1 MITKIEI
8 FENYEIHY
16 TDYDH
21 YMDFKIYVIVG
32 YGKSAKTDEF
42 CIPLYGD
49 NLSVKRDDNDTFL
62 EGGIKWD
69 SCSNWDFQTHESLMH
84 CCDGFHYPWDEAR
97 GIIEQRDAAIRAQAI
112 DETLERCAVISEKTS
127 LMGPGAVISEAIR
140 ALKTGG

>member
-84 CCDGFHYPWDEAR
+84 FCGKK
-97 GIIEQRDAAIRAQAI
+97 DAMSIGRLMEKLYDLAA
-112 DETLERCAVISEKTS
+112 TISKFDKEIAK
-127 LMGPGAVISEAIR
+127 
-140 ALKTGG
+140 

>member
-1 MITKIEI
+1 MTPPNTTPYPDMMSAE
-8 FENYEIHY
+8 ELSDAIHERI
-16 TDYDH
+16 D
-21 YMDFKIYVIVG
+21 
-32 YGKSAKTDEF
+32 
-42 CIPLYGD
+42 
-49 NLSVKRDDNDTFL
+49 
-62 EGGIKWD
+62 IK
-69 SCSNWDFQTHESLMH
+69 H